1 MKSLAAES
9 RRLRSEGEKR
19 GRWGDRRGKKGGA
32 RRREEVR
39 KLQRRG
45 STCYRSSG
53 FTNATLF
60 LFPSI
65 APELLHALS
74 RFLSPFA
81 ISRLLAR
88 IIHKLL
94 TSERLKDRALFE
106 VDSKE
111 VIPGQDLA
119 GNLPQKNSTKE
130 RWNTL
135 LSPEERR
142 SSSFLSRK
150 LSVFE
155 LAWSPVSC
163 TSRLKYSTGLADR
176 GPRVWYVEQICAI
189 FFSSSFFYELLKFQV
204 SIK

>member
-19 GRWGDRRGKKGGA
+19 GRRGDRRGRGKGGA

-119 GNLPQKNSTKE
+119 GNLPQKIPRKNDEILSSLPE
-130 RWNTL
+130 REGL
-135 LSPEERR
+135 PLSYRA
-142 SSSFLSRK
+142 SCLS
-150 LSVFE
+150 LS
-155 LAWSPVSC
+155 
-163 TSRLKYSTGLADR
+163 
-176 GPRVWYVEQICAI
+176 
-189 FFSSSFFYELLKFQV
+189 
-204 SIK
+204 